1 MTYLFRA
8 ADANDPQWAVICSD
22 DTVYL
27 TVKHPDKQGL
37 EELLD
42 CAPTP
47 FDGSERGLRVN
58 SRLWDM
64 LHHGDQHAVGMME
77 KQIRAA
83 LKDSPQR
90 EVVICGHGLGGALG
104 ILVAAALLDH
114 DVKVSAVLG
123 FGVPQV
129 VVLDSHNEL
138 WRQLHDRTTLYI
150 NAFDPLPRAPWCFRS
165 TDGPVATAQTYDTLG
180 MLMFVDAHFPFAQEV
195 ATRNDWGPYSGRPRR
210 TGWLQVREGSSQWKR
225 RFVVNHNA
233 HLMIF
238 DDEESTAQR
247 SRIGLEGAAL
257 TDRVAAPAG
266 SFGFEVT
273 TTSGSGH
280 SLRAGSLQEREEWT
294 SALELA
300 TRPRSGGEVL
310 LDNKSLTRFVVNTV
324 VQCIGFMAFKPFRCA
339 NKQYYRC
346 FRACFWPENTIG
358 SQHVALKQLPIGA
371 TSFIPMQNDWRQYV
385 EVIQRLGSEIGGQLE
400 EGAAEEKTPRQPP
413 SSADVGAA
421 TGNHEDPRER
431 CMLDL
436 EDGIRSKDISS
447 LQGAI
452 QRSEAFR
459 GHHLLDSSL
468 VEEARFQLKLQLEL
482 REALQVA
489 ASPPAA
495 HESTSRFLLV
505 RTSYVRG
512 LRTGRALPEF
522 RDIYFQGGL
531 EVQDLNLK
539 TLIREPQRHRHIA
552 IVSHRWLEP
561 GCAFDRAKTEQLQGL
576 LANNEHIELVWID
589 WSSLPQ
595 GRRRGLEQKYFS
607 TILPIVN
614 ILYSTLTVI
623 IMVDQQYI
631 GRFWTQLE
639 CFLALRQLSEHG
651 LEAAPLEAQGSRC
664 FFIETGA
671 SQGTGALAA
680 LLQGTWGPVSVQQ
693 AHERLA
699 QKDVVVTNQSDKIQQ
714 LRKLLE
720 LDDRIRGLWSVR

>member
-1 MTYLFRA
+1 
-8 ADANDPQWAVICSD
+8 
-22 DTVYL
+22 
-27 TVKHPDKQGL
+27 
-37 EELLD
+37 
-42 CAPTP
+42 
-47 FDGSERGLRVN
+47 
-58 SRLWDM
+58 
-64 LHHGDQHAVGMME
+64 
-77 KQIRAA
+77 
-83 LKDSPQR
+83 
-90 EVVICGHGLGGALG
+90 
-104 ILVAAALLDH
+104 
-114 DVKVSAVLG
+114 
-123 FGVPQV
+123 
-129 VVLDSHNEL
+129 
-138 WRQLHDRTTLYI
+138 
-150 NAFDPLPRAPWCFRS
+150 
-165 TDGPVATAQTYDTLG
+165 
-180 MLMFVDAHFPFAQEV
+180 
-195 ATRNDWGPYSGRPRR
+195 
-210 TGWLQVREGSSQWKR
+210 
-225 RFVVNHNA
+225 
-233 HLMIF
+233 
-238 DDEESTAQR
+238 
-247 SRIGLEGAAL
+247 
-257 TDRVAAPAG
+257 
-266 SFGFEVT
+266 
-273 TTSGSGH
+273 
-280 SLRAGSLQEREEWT
+280 
-294 SALELA
+294 
-300 TRPRSGGEVL
+300 
-310 LDNKSLTRFVVNTV
+310 
-324 VQCIGFMAFKPFRCA
+324 
-339 NKQYYRC
+339 
-346 FRACFWPENTIG
+346 
-358 SQHVALKQLPIGA
+358 
-371 TSFIPMQNDWRQYV
+371 
-385 EVIQRLGSEIGGQLE
+385 
-400 EGAAEEKTPRQPP
+400 
-413 SSADVGAA
+413 
-421 TGNHEDPRER
+421 
-431 CMLDL
+431 MLDL

-468 VEEARFQLKLQLEL
+468 VEEAQFQLKLQMEL

-505 RTSYVRG
+505 RASYVRG

-607 TILPIVN
+607 AILPIVN

-720 LDDRIRGLWSVR
+720 LDDRIRGLRSVR